1 MEANALAGFVSIGV
15 LVVIQITYFAYSF
28 GKLNGKV
35 ASIDKR
41 LNDLTHRYDR
51 MEERI
56 GKLEG
61 RR

>member
-1 MEANALAGFVSIGV
+1 MELAGFISIAI
-15 LVVIQITYFAYSF
+15 LVAIQIGYFAYAF
-28 GKLNGKV
+28 GKLYGRV
-35 ASIDKR
+35 GSIDKR

-61 RR
+61 RK

>member
-1 MEANALAGFVSIGV
+1 MEITGFVSIGV
-15 LVVIQITYFAYSF
+15 LVVIQIALFSYGY

-35 ASIDKR
+35 ASIDRR

-51 MEERI
+51 MEDRI

-61 RR
+61 RK

>member
-1 MEANALAGFVSIGV
+1 MEITGFVSIGL
-15 LVVIQITYFAYSF
+15 LVVIQISYFAYSF

-41 LNDLTHRYDR
+41 LNDLTHRYDK

-61 RR
+61 RK

>member
-1 MEANALAGFVSIGV
+1 MELTGFVSIGV
-15 LVVIQITYFAYSF
+15 LVVIQIGYVAYAF

-35 ASIDKR
+35 SSIDKR

-61 RR
+61 RK

>member
-1 MEANALAGFVSIGV
+1 MEITGFVSIGV
-15 LVVIQITYFAYSF
+15 LVVIQISYFAYSF

-41 LNDLTHRYDR
+41 LNDLTHRYDI

-61 RR
+61 RK

>member
-1 MEANALAGFVSIGV
+1 MDINILLGFIAIGV
-15 LVVIQITYFAYSF
+15 LIGIQITYFAFTF
-28 GKLNGKV
+28 GKLKGKV

-51 MEERI
+51 MEERL

-61 RR
+61 RK

>member
-1 MEANALAGFVSIGV
+1 MELIGFLSLGV
-15 LVVIQITYFAYSF
+15 LVVIQIAYFAYTF

-35 ASIDKR
+35 ASIDRR

-61 RR
+61 RK